1 LRSSGEETGI
11 VREAVARL
19 LVLAIAALTVLG
31 AAGCEKRYTH
41 PSQNLTVRLVS
52 QPDGGLNLEVAYT
65 VKNEGRKPLT
75 FKFPSGKQ
83 FDAWC
88 VVDGKEIARE
98 SRGKIYTQALTSLVL
113 QPGESK
119 VFTANLSI
127 DPKLRQSM
135 GATYE
140 LHAELVGQKDTELVL
155 KAKAPGTGQ
164 VK

>member
-1 LRSSGEETGI
+1 
-11 VREAVARL
+11 VREAVARF
-19 LVLAIAALTVLG
+19 LVLAIVALAVLS
-31 AAGCEKRYTH
+31 AVGCEKKYTH
-41 PSQNLTVRLVS
+41 PSQNLSVNLVS
-52 QPDGGLNLEVAYT
+52 QADGRLDLDVRYT
-65 VKNEGRKPLT
+65 VKNEGRKPMT

-98 SRGKIYTQALTSLVL
+98 SLGKMYTQALTSLVL

-119 VFTANLSI
+119 EFTANLSI
-127 DPKLRQSM
+127 DPKVRRSL

-155 KAKAPGTGQ
+155 KAQAPGR
-164 VK
+164 